1 MYSAGTFCSGWLL
14 VNEKWATLT
23 PCCSC
28 GVKYNQ
34 KSWGWGIRYE
44 WGSLS
49 ASLWLHPFPP
59 RFPWGT
65 RCWLTLNQNQTVKT
79 TRLCKF
85 LLGGRSFLQTLSS
98 GLAEGWKKKTNG
110 VTVGSTI
117 FCLIE
122 ERKFVENCQLMN
134 ERKKKPQ
141 LNVPFYISSA
151 IEILFFIREMSEF
164 WEGLSVATRRI
175 VRGSRVSESLWCP
188 LGNTYYIHLKVLNW
202 WFNKNLTV
210 KKTETVQ
217 VLAQGKMFSTNSV
230 WRWLSMGNN
239 A

>member
-34 KSWGWGIRYE
+34 KSWSWGIRYE

-98 GLAEGWKKKTNG
+98 GLAEGWKKNKWSDCRLNYFLLNWRKKICRELS
-110 VTVGSTI
+110 V
-117 FCLIE
+117 E
-122 ERKFVENCQLMN
+122 ERAEEEAATKRAVLHFFGYRNFI
-134 ERKKKPQ
+134 
-141 LNVPFYISSA
+141 FYQGI
-151 IEILFFIREMSEF
+151 

-188 LGNTYYIHLKVLNW
+188 LGNTYYIHLKVRW

-217 VLAQGKMFSTNSV
+217 VLALGKMFSTNSV
-230 WRWLSMGNN
+230 WRWLSMGE
-239 A
+239 